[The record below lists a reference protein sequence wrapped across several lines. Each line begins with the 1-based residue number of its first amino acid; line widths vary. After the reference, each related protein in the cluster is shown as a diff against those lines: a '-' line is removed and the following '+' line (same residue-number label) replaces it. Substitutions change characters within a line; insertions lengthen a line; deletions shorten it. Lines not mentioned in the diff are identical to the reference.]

1 MLYSERYNNG
11 ITLRMYHLI
20 NPQDES
26 TIFLF
31 DKNENIVHNGE
42 ETVLPIYIGFYY
54 DEEIQKLITDTVQ
67 NVFCFFPTKEDFETC
82 YVCHAPFLLTDN
94 RQNLKPNESVNDFLI
109 GALAVAAMILMSY
122 IRVQSDI
129 IISVRNIASLESE
142 LNNLKLSNDE
152 DYARAAS
159 SVDLDE
165 VRRVAIGELGMR
177 YAKEGQIINVSGEG
191 SDYVRQLAQI
201 QE

>member
-1 MLYSERYNNG
+1 MAYSAYRNVKRTKTNTGRRNGAYVEGNTVRKISVAEEVQKPLNTKEIDKNNKKKRKQSLYTNLGNV
-11 ITLRMYHLI
+11 
-20 NPQDES
+20 
-26 TIFLF
+26 IFL
-31 DKNENIVHNGE
+31 
-42 ETVLPIYIGFYY
+42 T
-54 DEEIQKLITDTVQ
+54 
-67 NVFCFFPTKEDFETC
+67 
-82 YVCHAPFLLTDN
+82 
-94 RQNLKPNESVNDFLI
+94 

-129 IISVRNIASLESE
+129 IISVRNIAALESE

-159 SVDLDE
+159 SVDMEE
-165 VRRVAIGELGMR
+165 VRRVAIGELGMK

>member
-1 MLYSERYNNG
+1 MAYSAYR
-11 ITLRMYHLI
+11 
-20 NPQDES
+20 
-26 TIFLF
+26 
-31 DKNENIVHNGE
+31 
-42 ETVLPIYIGFYY
+42 
-54 DEEIQKLITDTVQ
+54 TVQ
-67 NVFCFFPTKEDFETC
+67 RTRTDNVRRNTYVEGNTVRKLNVVEELQKPLETKENGKKNRDKSLYMNLG
-82 YVCHAPFLLTDN
+82 YVL
-94 RQNLKPNESVNDFLI
+94 FLI
-109 GALAVAAMILMSY
+109 GALAIAAMILMSY

-142 LNNLKLSNDE
+142 LNTLKLSNDE

-159 SVDLDE
+159 SVDLE
-165 VRRVAIGELGMR
+165 KIRKVAIGELGMR

>member
-1 MLYSERYNNG
+1 MAYSAYR
-11 ITLRMYHLI
+11 
-20 NPQDES
+20 
-26 TIFLF
+26 
-31 DKNENIVHNGE
+31 
-42 ETVLPIYIGFYY
+42 
-54 DEEIQKLITDTVQ
+54 TVQ
-67 NVFCFFPTKEDFETC
+67 RTRTGNVRRNTYVEGNTVRKLNVVEELHKPLETKENGKKNRDKSLYMNLG
-82 YVCHAPFLLTDN
+82 YVL
-94 RQNLKPNESVNDFLI
+94 FLI
-109 GALAVAAMILMSY
+109 GALAIAAMILMSY

-159 SVDLDE
+159 SVDLE
-165 VRRVAIGELGMR
+165 EIRKVAIGELGMR

>member
-1 MLYSERYNNG
+1 MAYSAHR
-11 ITLRMYHLI
+11 
-20 NPQDES
+20 
-26 TIFLF
+26 
-31 DKNENIVHNGE
+31 
-42 ETVLPIYIGFYY
+42 
-54 DEEIQKLITDTVQ
+54 TVQ
-67 NVFCFFPTKEDFETC
+67 RTRTGNVRRNTYVEGNTVRKLNVVEELHKPLETKENGKKNRDKSLYMNLG
-82 YVCHAPFLLTDN
+82 YVL
-94 RQNLKPNESVNDFLI
+94 FLI
-109 GALAVAAMILMSY
+109 GALAIAAMILMSY

-159 SVDLDE
+159 SVDLE
-165 VRRVAIGELGMR
+165 EIRKVAIGELGMR

>member
-1 MLYSERYNNG
+1 MAYSAYRSVQRRNGNVRRNTYVEGNTVRKLNVVEELQKPLETEEKSKKQHDRSLYMNLG
-11 ITLRMYHLI
+11 
-20 NPQDES
+20 
-26 TIFLF
+26 
-31 DKNENIVHNGE
+31 
-42 ETVLPIYIGFYY
+42 
-54 DEEIQKLITDTVQ
+54 
-67 NVFCFFPTKEDFETC
+67 
-82 YVCHAPFLLTDN
+82 YV
-94 RQNLKPNESVNDFLI
+94 VFLI
-109 GALAVAAMILMSY
+109 GALLVAAMILMSY

>member
-1 MLYSERYNNG
+1 MAYSAYR
-11 ITLRMYHLI
+11 
-20 NPQDES
+20 
-26 TIFLF
+26 TIQRTRTGNVRRNAYVEGNTVRKL
-31 DKNENIVHNGE
+31 NVVE
-42 ETVLPIYIGFYY
+42 EL
-54 DEEIQKLITDTVQ
+54 QKPLE
-67 NVFCFFPTKEDFETC
+67 TKENGKKNRDKSLYMNLG
-82 YVCHAPFLLTDN
+82 YVL
-94 RQNLKPNESVNDFLI
+94 FLI
-109 GALAVAAMILMSY
+109 GALAIAAMILMSY

-159 SVDLDE
+159 SVDLE
-165 VRRVAIGELGMR
+165 EIRKVAIGELGMR